1 MAFDPSHWRRWTSI
15 ACVVLAVAAAVAG
28 GSAFLLS
35 LRPCRLQLDP
45 GTVVDF
51 QLVTE
56 YREMRED
63 GLGPPRE
70 TTSRITLVCIGHD
83 NEVAL
88 VEPDGAQDGISLLSF
103 QSNGTARLLGEEGLT
118 DVGKA
123 LGFFDFNLLPLP
135 PGNEQ
140 TWKVSLVYAA
150 LPPDKRQVSGQV
162 RRTENSSR
170 PEFELRLP
178 TVEWVNAQ
186 QRYMQVRN
194 LVCAYRFDPSRGVVD
209 KARVTC
215 EAGVEREAGAGENG
229 RTRYR
234 VQVSLDLLAIQRGNS
249 DTAGLRDL
257 ALASAATQ
265 QALANSHWQRLAP
278 LVARLERQGTA
289 VGPLRE
295 IANRLRIQANG
306 RLSQGDTPRDT
317 PRDTSRIRDGQRG
330 VIEQPRQQ
338 QQQQTEQ
345 HITVAAAGGWEL
357 QIASIA
363 NDRRPAAETLV
374 SRCLAAGI
382 PARIEVRG
390 KWLAVRAGPFA
401 ERDAQLTSR
410 VQAISRNAPQWRQI
424 TP

>member
-1 MAFDPSHWRRWTSI
+1 MEFDPSPWRRWTSS
-15 ACVVLAVAAAVAG
+15 ACIVLAITAAVAG

-35 LRPCRLQLDP
+35 LRPCRLQLEP

-56 YREMRED
+56 YREMLED

-88 VEPDGAQDGISLLSF
+88 VEPDGARDGISLLSF
-103 QSNGTARLLGEEGLT
+103 QSNGTARLLGEEGLA

-140 TWKVSLVYAA
+140 NWKVSLVYAA
-150 LPPDKRQVSGQV
+150 LPPDKRQVTAQV
-162 RRTENSSR
+162 RRTANSSR

-194 LVCAYRFDPSRGVVD
+194 LVCAYRFDPSRGIVD

-215 EAGVEREAGAGENG
+215 EAGVEREHG

-234 VQVSLDLLAIQRGNS
+234 VQVSLDLLAIHRGNG

-265 QALANSHWQRLAP
+265 QALAQSHWQRLAP
-278 LVARLERQGTA
+278 LVARLERQGNA

-295 IANRLRIQANG
+295 IADRLRIQAAG
-306 RLSQGDTPRDT
+306 RLRQGDTPQQ
-317 PRDTSRIRDGQRG
+317 SELQRG
-330 VIEQPRQQ
+330 VGAQPRQQ
-338 QQQQTEQ
+338 QQLQQRLPEQ
-345 HITVAAAGGWEL
+345 RGTAAGAGSWEI

-363 NDRRPAAETLV
+363 SDRRAAAETLV
-374 SRCLAAGI
+374 SRCQAAGI
-382 PARIEVRG
+382 PARIEIRG
-390 KWLAVRAGPFA
+390 KWFAVRAGPFPA
-401 ERDAQLTSR
+401 RDAQLTSR
-410 VQAISRNAPQWRQI
+410 VQAISGNAPQWRQL
-424 TP
+424 TQ